1 MKANKHRFEVFNI
14 LRWRC
19 QGSDSDTGGNT
30 GVGAY
35 RYIRN
40 VLSVSS
46 MLIQE
51 LLIRPDGVTLMG
63 GDRCDFEFDDLFYES
78 FILRFVYF
86 TIRLF

>member
-1 MKANKHRFEVFNI
+1 MTVTR
-14 LRWRC
+14 
-19 QGSDSDTGGNT
+19 GGNT

-86 TIRLF
+86 KDVVA